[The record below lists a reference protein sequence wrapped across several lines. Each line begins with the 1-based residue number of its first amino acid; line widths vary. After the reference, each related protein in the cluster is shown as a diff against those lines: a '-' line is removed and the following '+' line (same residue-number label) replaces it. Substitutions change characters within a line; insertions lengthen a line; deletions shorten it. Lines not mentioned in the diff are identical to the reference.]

1 MSGVEGV
8 GGSAGVAGEA
18 QKTKESAEQ
27 SGLNKDEF
35 LQLLV
40 GQLKN
45 QNPLSPVGSQE
56 FMSQMAAFSTL
67 EQVTNLA
74 VSNEELNG
82 MISTNQSLALVGK
95 QVSYA
100 NESGT
105 TVEGTVES
113 VDFGKEGASLGTIVL
128 APAADPLAN
137 HKNKFGEDYPAT
149 PVATY

>member
-1 MSGVEGV
+1 MSAVEGV
-8 GGSAGVAGEA
+8 GMTPNVKGEA
-18 QKTKESAEQ
+18 QKVKESSEQ

-95 QVSYA
+95 QVSYTDEDGA
-100 NESGT
+100 

-113 VDFGKEGASLGTIVL
+113 VDFGKEGASLTIGGVSGISPG
-128 APAADPLAN
+128 AVTQV
-137 HKNKFGEDYPAT
+137 K
-149 PVATY
+149 

>member
-1 MSGVEGV
+1 MSAVEGV
-8 GGSAGVAGEA
+8 GMTPNVKGEA
-18 QKTKESAEQ
+18 QKVKESSEQ

-100 NESGT
+100 NEAGT

-113 VDFGKEGASLGTIVL
+113 VDFGKEGASLTIGGVSGISPG
-128 APAADPLAN
+128 AVTQV
-137 HKNKFGEDYPAT
+137 K
-149 PVATY
+149 

>member
-1 MSGVEGV
+1 MSGVEAV
-8 GGSAGVAGEA
+8 GGNPAVSGEA
-18 QKTKESAEQ
+18 QKVKESSEQ

-82 MISTNQSLALVGK
+82 MISTNQSLALVGH
-95 QVSYA
+95 QVSYLK
-100 NESGT
+100 EDGT
-105 TVEGTVES
+105 KVEGTVES
-113 VDFGKEGASLGTIVL
+113 VDFGKEGSSLTIGGVSGIS
-128 APAADPLAN
+128 PGQVSQV
-137 HKNKFGEDYPAT
+137 K
-149 PVATY
+149 

>member
-8 GGSAGVAGEA
+8 GVTPQANGEA
-18 QKTKESAEQ
+18 QKAKESAEQ

-82 MISTNQSLALVGK
+82 MISTNQSLSLVGH
-95 QVSYA
+95 QVTYLQKD
-100 NESGT
+100 GT
-105 TVEGTVES
+105 TAEGTVES
-113 VDFGKEGASLGTIVL
+113 VDFAESGSSLTIGGVSGIS
-128 APAADPLAN
+128 PGQVSQV
-137 HKNKFGEDYPAT
+137 K
-149 PVATY
+149 

>member
-8 GGSAGVAGEA
+8 GGIAGAAGEA
-18 QKTKESAEQ
+18 QKVKESAEQ

-74 VSNEELNG
+74 VSNEELDS
-82 MISTNQSLALVGK
+82 MISTNQSLSLVGH
-95 QVSYA
+95 QVTYA
-100 NESGT
+100 KEDGT

-113 VDFGKEGASLGTIVL
+113 VDFGKGGSSLTIGGLSGISPGQVSQV
-128 APAADPLAN
+128 
-137 HKNKFGEDYPAT
+137 K
-149 PVATY
+149 

>member
-8 GGSAGVAGEA
+8 GATPAVNGEA
-18 QKTKESAEQ
+18 QKVKESSEQ

-82 MISTNQSLALVGK
+82 MISTNQSLSLVGH
-95 QVSYA
+95 QVTYLK
-100 NESGT
+100 EDGT
-105 TVEGTVES
+105 KVEGTVES
-113 VDFGKEGASLGTIVL
+113 VDFGEKGDSLTIGGVSGIS
-128 APAADPLAN
+128 PGQVSQV
-137 HKNKFGEDYPAT
+137 K
-149 PVATY
+149 

>member
-1 MSGVEGV
+1 MSAVEGV
-8 GGSAGVAGEA
+8 GMTPEVSGEA
-18 QKTKESAEQ
+18 KKVKESSEQ
-27 SGLNKDEF
+27 NGLNKDEF

-82 MISTNQSLALVGK
+82 MISTNQSLSLVGHLVTYLK
-95 QVSYA
+95 
-100 NESGT
+100 EDGT
-105 TVEGTVES
+105 KVEGTVES
-113 VDFGKEGASLGTIVL
+113 VDFGEAGSSLTIGGVSGIS
-128 APAADPLAN
+128 PGQVEQV
-137 HKNKFGEDYPAT
+137 K
-149 PVATY
+149 

>member
-1 MSGVEGV
+1 MSGSRRSGRQPRNRGRSPESEGIRR
-8 GGSAGVAGEA
+8 
-18 QKTKESAEQ
+18 KQ

-82 MISTNQSLALVGK
+82 MISTNQSLSLVGHTGHLREGRRDQSRRHGRIGRLRRRRCLPDDRRRERHLAGAVS
-95 QVSYA
+95 QV
-100 NESGT
+100 
-105 TVEGTVES
+105 
-113 VDFGKEGASLGTIVL
+113 K
-128 APAADPLAN
+128 
-137 HKNKFGEDYPAT
+137 
-149 PVATY
+149 

>member
-1 MSGVEGV
+1 MSAVEGV
-8 GGSAGVAGEA
+8 GMTPNVTGEA
-18 QKTKESAEQ
+18 QKVKESSEQ

-82 MISTNQSLALVGK
+82 MISTNQSLSLVGH
-95 QVSYA
+95 QVSYLKEDETA
-100 NESGT
+100 
-105 TVEGTVES
+105 VEGTVES
-113 VDFGKEGASLGTIVL
+113 VDFGKEGASLTIGGVSGIS
-128 APAADPLAN
+128 PGQVTQV
-137 HKNKFGEDYPAT
+137 K
-149 PVATY
+149 

>member
-1 MSGVEGV
+1 MSPVEGV
-8 GGSAGVAGEA
+8 GGSPKIAGEA
-18 QKTKESAEQ
+18 QKAKESAEQ

-82 MISTNQSLALVGK
+82 MIATNQSLTLVGH
-95 QVSYA
+95 QVTYTK
-100 NESGT
+100 EDGT
-105 TVEGTVES
+105 EAEGTVES
-113 VDFGKEGASLGTIVL
+113 VDFGEAGSTLTIGGVSGISPGL
-128 APAADPLAN
+128 VSQV
-137 HKNKFGEDYPAT
+137 K
-149 PVATY
+149 

>member
-1 MSGVEGV
+1 MSAVEGV
-8 GGSAGVAGEA
+8 GMTPNVKGEA
-18 QKTKESAEQ
+18 QKVKESSEQ

-95 QVSYA
+95 QVTYSK
-100 NESGT
+100 EDGT

-113 VDFGKEGASLGTIVL
+113 VDFGKEGASLTIGGVSGISPG
-128 APAADPLAN
+128 AVSQV
-137 HKNKFGEDYPAT
+137 K
-149 PVATY
+149 

>member
-1 MSGVEGV
+1 MSPVEGV
-8 GGSAGVAGEA
+8 GGSPAIAGEA
-18 QKTKESAEQ
+18 QKVKESSEQ
-27 SGLNKDEF
+27 NGLNKDEF

-82 MISTNQSLALVGK
+82 MISTNQSLSLVGH
-95 QVSYA
+95 QVTYLK
-100 NESGT
+100 EDGT
-105 TVEGTVES
+105 TAEGTVES
-113 VDFGKEGASLGTIVL
+113 VDFGKEGASLTIGGVSGIS
-128 APAADPLAN
+128 PGQVSQV
-137 HKNKFGEDYPAT
+137 K
-149 PVATY
+149 

>member
-1 MSGVEGV
+1 MSGAIEGV
-8 GGSAGVAGEA
+8 GGTAAAAGAA
-18 QKTKESAEQ
+18 QKTKESTEN

-74 VSNEELNG
+74 VANEELNS
-82 MISTNQSLALVGK
+82 MIATNQTLTLVGR
-95 QVSYA
+95 QVTYA
-100 NESGT
+100 KEDGT
-105 TVEGTVES
+105 KVEGTVES
-113 VDFGKEGASLGTIVL
+113 VDFGEAGTLLTVGGVTGISPGQVSEV
-128 APAADPLAN
+128 
-137 HKNKFGEDYPAT
+137 K
-149 PVATY
+149 

>member
-1 MSGVEGV
+1 MSPVEGV
-8 GGSAGVAGEA
+8 GGSPATAGEA
-18 QKTKESAEQ
+18 KKVKESSEQ

-95 QVSYA
+95 QVTYA
-100 NESGT
+100 KEDGT
-105 TVEGTVES
+105 PVEGTVES
-113 VDFGKEGASLGTIVL
+113 VDFGKEGASLMIGGVSGISPGAVSQV
-128 APAADPLAN
+128 
-137 HKNKFGEDYPAT
+137 K
-149 PVATY
+149 

>member
-8 GGSAGVAGEA
+8 GATPQANGEA
-18 QKTKESAEQ
+18 KKAKEAAEQ
-27 SGLNKDEF
+27 NGLNKDEF

-45 QNPLSPVGSQE
+45 QNPLSPIGSQE

-82 MISTNQSLALVGK
+82 MISTNQSLSLVGH
-95 QVSYA
+95 QVSYLK
-100 NESGT
+100 EDGT
-105 TVEGTVES
+105 KVEGTVES
-113 VDFGKEGASLGTIVL
+113 VDFGEEGTSLTIGGVEGI
-128 APAADPLAN
+128 AP
-137 HKNKFGEDYPAT
+137 GQ
-149 PVATY
+149 VAQVR

>member
-8 GGSAGVAGEA
+8 GGSGAAGEA
-18 QKTKESAEQ
+18 QKAKESAEN

-82 MISTNQSLALVGK
+82 MIATNQSLSLVGH
-95 QVSYA
+95 QVTYLK
-100 NESGT
+100 EDGT
-105 TVEGTVES
+105 KVEGTVES
-113 VDFGKEGASLGTIVL
+113 VDFGEEGSSLTIGGVSGISPGTVSQ
-128 APAADPLAN
+128 
-137 HKNKFGEDYPAT
+137 
-149 PVATY
+149 VR

>member
-1 MSGVEGV
+1 MSGAVEGV
-8 GGSAGVAGEA
+8 GGSKATGEA
-18 QKTKESAEQ
+18 TKAKAAAEEN
-27 SGLNKDEF
+27 GLNKDEF

-82 MISTNQSLALVGK
+82 MISTHQSLALVGK
-95 QVSYA
+95 QVIYA
-100 NESGT
+100 NENGT

-113 VDFGKEGASLGTIVL
+113 VDFGKEGASLTIGGVSGIS
-128 APAADPLAN
+128 P
-137 HKNKFGEDYPAT
+137 
-149 PVATY
+149 

>member
-1 MSGVEGV
+1 MSAVEGV
-8 GGSAGVAGEA
+8 GGNPAVSGEA
-18 QKTKESAEQ
+18 QKVKESSEQ

-95 QVSYA
+95 QVTYA
-100 NESGT
+100 KEDGT
-105 TVEGTVES
+105 KVEGTVES
-113 VDFGKEGASLGTIVL
+113 VDFGEKGASLTIGGVTGI
-128 APAADPLAN
+128 APGQVSQV
-137 HKNKFGEDYPAT
+137 K
-149 PVATY
+149 

>member
-8 GGSAGVAGEA
+8 GATPAANGEA
-18 QKTKESAEQ
+18 KKVKESSEQ

-82 MISTNQSLALVGK
+82 MISTDQTLSLVGH
-95 QVSYA
+95 QVTYLKED
-100 NESGT
+100 ESK
-105 TVEGTVES
+105 VEGTVES
-113 VDFGKEGASLGTIVL
+113 VDFGEKGTSLTIGGVSGIS
-128 APAADPLAN
+128 PGQVSQV
-137 HKNKFGEDYPAT
+137 K
-149 PVATY
+149 

>member
-8 GGSAGVAGEA
+8 GMMPAANGEA
-18 QKTKESAEQ
+18 KKAKESAEQ
-27 SGLNKDEF
+27 NGLNKDEF

-82 MISTNQSLALVGK
+82 MISTSQTLSLVGH

-100 NESGT
+100 KEDGT

-113 VDFGKEGASLGTIVL
+113 VDFGEKGASMTIGGVSGIS
-128 APAADPLAN
+128 PGQVSQV
-137 HKNKFGEDYPAT
+137 K
-149 PVATY
+149 